1 MTAPAAT
8 AQMVLAPYIFFY
20 GRCAEA
26 LEFYKNALEGSYES
40 HTIADSPMA
49 DQFPPEERHR
59 IMHAT
64 FTGPGITFMASDG
77 RGSKAIDPDEGN
89 ITLSLE
95 TKDAAFGDRV
105 FAALADGGKITM
117 PMDKATWGGRFGMLA
132 DRFGIE
138 WMMSTP

>member
-1 MTAPAAT
+1 MTAPAT
-8 AQMVLAPYIFFY
+8 TIQMALAPYMFFY

-26 LEFYKNALEGSYES
+26 LEFYKTALGGSYES
-40 HTIADSPMA
+40 HTVGGSPMA
-49 DQFPPEERHR
+49 DQFPAEDRDR

-77 RGSKAIDPDEGN
+77 RGTKVIDPDAGN
-89 ITLSLE
+89 ITLALE
-95 TKDAAFGDRV
+95 TQDAAFGDRV
-105 FAALADGGKITM
+105 FAALGDGGTVVM
-117 PMDKATWGGRFGMLA
+117 PMDKATWGGRFGMLV